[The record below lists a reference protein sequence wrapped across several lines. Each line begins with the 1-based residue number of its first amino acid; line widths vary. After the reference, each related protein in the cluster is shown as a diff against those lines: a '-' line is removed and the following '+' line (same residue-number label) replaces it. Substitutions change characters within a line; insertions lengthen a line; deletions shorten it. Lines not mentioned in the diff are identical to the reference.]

1 MNTDAGAE
9 IHAEQAALVNLGHD
23 TEPKTMYIAGLDK
36 NGELLKGFENR
47 PCYSCARMIVYAG
60 FTWIYLPIDEDWQP
74 VNIYDVME
82 NWEAEW
88 EPDN

>member
-9 IHAEQAALVNLGHD
+9 IHAEQAALINYNPEVKA
-23 TEPKTMYIAGLDK
+23 KTIYLAGLDS
-36 NGELLKGFENR
+36 NGKLLVGFDNR

-60 FTWIYLPIDEDWQP
+60 FTWIYLPIDGDWQP
-74 VNIYDVME
+74 VNIYDVIE
-82 NWEAEW
+82 NWEQNW